1 MLAYRVDWNLR
12 RRFAPRL
19 VMDDD
24 WEAARAKRTS
34 PVQTAEVSDRARDK
48 AADKITPNRFPV
60 HSLPTLLADFVTLI
74 LNVVALP
81 GPPTSHS
88 RFPLG
93 RRHAKPKCSDDLTSG
108 RAIHFQSRD
117 RATRRDHPI
126 PSKNRAKHPLTS
138 QLEGKLLY
146 FR

>member
-19 VMDDD
+19 VKDDD
-24 WEAARAKRTS
+24 QESARAKRTS
-34 PVQTAEVSDRARDK
+34 PVQTVEVSDRARDK
-48 AADKITPNRFPV
+48 ASDKITPNGFPLQ
-60 HSLPTLLADFVTLI
+60 SLTTLLADLATLV

-88 RFPLG
+88 LSPLG

-126 PSKNRAKHPLTS
+126 PSKNRANTP
-138 QLEGKLLY
+138 
-146 FR
+146 